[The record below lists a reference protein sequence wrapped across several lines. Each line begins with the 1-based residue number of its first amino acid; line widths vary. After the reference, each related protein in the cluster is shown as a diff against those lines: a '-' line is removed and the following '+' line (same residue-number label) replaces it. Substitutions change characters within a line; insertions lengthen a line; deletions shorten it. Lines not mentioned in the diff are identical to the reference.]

1 MGEESQQEARDPAPK
16 RRGVRSPLEQ
26 GFVGRIGHNLRFAF
40 GLFGSATLIVLAL
53 QAFGFLSLSALH
65 QFAGLPRMDLD
76 LSGYFDA
83 GVRGAIDTLTLIL
96 DWPRVGWLLGLIGVY
111 ITLRWYR
118 YHAVVGRWMRLPGL
132 VAMVQGLLLL
142 AVLALTWDGLTLSGL
157 ATRYDANGQEAHF
170 EEQRRR
176 LRMDPNWTEAR
187 EHELRLSASYR
198 IAPHEPGASFALSLL
213 DPWHPAIPNG
223 EELDPEGFVQTEVP
237 VGAPVRPTVK
247 SRRLARE
254 TFAQFA
260 FWTIFL
266 VAAVTMVGMWRRRLQ
281 RDEVPLTIAQALRL
295 EQADQRWSEIKALF
309 AATESVE
316 DARIPATPEVRRVR
330 NQMKELRATLGQ
342 PRAGVPYEFRKT
354 PWAEID
360 RLFRKFPVPIQDRL
374 RARHVRQFQLGAF
387 LFEPLQWVGLCLLL
401 ALTPVLHGTLA
412 VTTIGKESVVVRLR
426 ALHPNSDKL
435 CAPSPGPD
443 WLKHD
448 DGHTA
453 SPDIP
458 VERFAPGRVCT
469 LEELTDT
476 DSRADSLQ
484 SLATRYAETLQQ
496 AMTEPPKTMGDRV
509 QSVLDDGSGAALKA
523 WKHLLNKAARLRCGE
538 AWLKVQG
545 MLPSAAFGAT
555 HPGLAREIWSAW
567 DELSRQNAWFRH
579 GILLDY
585 PKAVDAPLTLVQLR
599 AVATADRTPVWHFEQ
614 IPRACVSDV
623 RPTSVEVN
631 SQTSEATRGLNVLG
645 SFTGKKSQYFRSKHA
660 QEQAP
665 PVRRHSQRGAVWSSE
680 RNPAA
685 PAELQDLL
693 AELERAAA
701 APNRGVILTQ
711 LGYSAGAIADAE
723 PQLRAAVVGELVFA
737 AECQFRGFGVGACP
751 DDLLRDWRFRPS
763 ASTEIDLVPPPRCD
777 STRGALDTDTVRHVG
792 AALTSLHLAGGL
804 EAAEALAT
812 LLDRH
817 GANCIA
823 REVQTVATSAG
834 FLARD
839 VLQDDTQSASDTP
852 ERSPRQESV
861 ARRLHDHLAQIV
873 RDPQVAADVRGSACT
888 ALALG
893 GAAAHAQDLMASVE
907 RWIRAGGY
915 NGPAH
920 VPVCLSMLAHP
931 EIAPRVRQ
939 QARLRAFL
947 QEVAGGAERHEDLR
961 RVALSGLY
969 AMGFEGS
976 SRWLFDTIIEAEP
989 PFRERLLPFVED
1001 ANPRTI
1007 VQTALACVR
1016 DRKGEIVAVCLETVR
1031 WLDSSF
1037 DADDGTARRL
1047 AEAITSSTLAGS
1059 TRDLAC
1065 EVMRGFSLGQS
1076 RSPGSA
1082 QQQGRPSLDA
1092 KRFMSD
1098 PKVCESV
1105 QAALQ
1110 QRLQRL
1116 IDDKAF
1122 EPAGLAMLEAPEVIQ
1137 DGGTEAAELLE
1148 WLSDRID
1155 DPDLPEEL
1163 RIGAAVNLYR
1173 AEKLR
1178 SASARVV
1185 EAYTSLT
1192 NPQAVVALAQYLED
1206 VDAGVVAPDLLTCA
1220 NGGSPNALRCLYALA
1235 LLDESWEPAP
1245 SDVPTTPIE
1254 PRLRAAR
1261 CHAHVEW
1268 RRRLPSITADP
1279 ACEPYEAEIQGEW
1292 RQRWERHLAALR
1304 RDLGV
1309 AEDSAP

>member
-1 MGEESQQEARDPAPK
+1 MGEESQQGARGPAP
-16 RRGVRSPLEQ
+16 RRRRVRSPLEQ

-96 DWPRVGWLLGLIGVY
+96 EWPRVGWLLGLIGFY

-132 VAMVQGLLLL
+132 VATVQGLLLL

-213 DPWHPAIPNG
+213 DPWRPAIPNG

-295 EQADQRWSEIKALF
+295 EQADQRWSEIEALF

-316 DARIPATPEVRRVR
+316 DARIPSTPEARRIR
-330 NQMKELRATLGQ
+330 NQMKALRATLGQ
-342 PRAGVPYEFRKT
+342 PRTGVPYEFRKT

-360 RLFRKFPVPIQDRL
+360 RLFRKFPVPIQERL

-443 WLKHD
+443 WLKHAD
-448 DGHTA
+448 DHPA
-453 SPDIP
+453 SPDILL
-458 VERFAPGRVCT
+458 ERFAPGRVCP

-476 DSRADSLQ
+476 DSRPDSLQ

-496 AMTEPPKTMGDRV
+496 AMTEPPKATGDSV
-509 QSVLDDGSGAALKA
+509 PSVLDGGSGAALKA
-523 WKHLLNKAARLRCGE
+523 WKDLLNKAARLRCGE

-555 HPGLAREIWSAW
+555 HSGLAREIWSAW

-579 GILLDY
+579 GVLLDY
-585 PKAVDAPLTLVQLR
+585 PKAADAPLTLVQLR

-623 RPTSVEVN
+623 RPTSVDVKL
-631 SQTSEATRGLNVLG
+631 QTSGADTRRAASPLDRKYETTD
-645 SFTGKKSQYFRSKHA
+645 SR
-660 QEQAP
+660 
-665 PVRRHSQRGAVWSSE
+665 QRGAVWSSE
-680 RNPAA
+680 RNPAV
-685 PAELQDLL
+685 PAELQNLL
-693 AELERAAA
+693 AGLERTAA
-701 APNRGVILTQ
+701 APNRGVMLTQ
-711 LGYSAGAIADAE
+711 LGHSAGAIADAE
-723 PQLRAAVVGELVFA
+723 PLLRAAVVGQLVFA

-751 DDLLRDWRFRPS
+751 VDLLRGSQLRPS
-763 ASTEIDLVPPPRCD
+763 ASTELGLAPPPRCD

-792 AALTSLHLAGGL
+792 AALTSLHVAGGL
-804 EAAEALAT
+804 QAAEALADF
-812 LLDRH
+812 LDRH

-823 REVQTVATSAG
+823 RQVQTVATSAG
-834 FLARD
+834 MLAND
-839 VLQDDTQSASDTP
+839 VLQDDTQSASDAP

-861 ARRLHDHLAQIV
+861 ARRLQDHLALIV

-888 ALALG
+888 ALALS
-893 GAAAHAQDLMASVE
+893 GASSHAQALMASVE
-907 RWIRAGGY
+907 QWVREDGGD
-915 NGPAH
+915 GPVH

-931 EIAPRVRQ
+931 EIAPRLAQ

-947 QEVAGGAERHEDLR
+947 EEVAADAGLRENLR

-969 AMGFEGS
+969 AMGFESS
-976 SRWLFDTIIEAEP
+976 SRWLFDTIVESDES
-989 PFRERLLPFVED
+989 FRDRLLPYVED
-1001 ANPRTI
+1001 AHSPVVVRSALECIRDEKTEVRTI
-1007 VQTALACVR
+1007 CIEVL
-1016 DRKGEIVAVCLETVR
+1016 R
-1031 WLDSSF
+1031 WLDRNF
-1037 DADDGTARRL
+1037 DADDGTARELARL
-1047 AEAITSSTLAGS
+1047 IRLIPRNDQDRSA
-1059 TRDLAC
+1059 AC
-1065 EVMRGFSLGQS
+1065 EVMRGFSAGLLRPRDGEGQK
-1076 RSPGSA
+1076 
-1082 QQQGRPSLDA
+1082 GRPSLDA
-1092 KRFMSD
+1092 ARSMNDKA
-1098 PKVCESV
+1098 VCGGDQPPLRE
-1105 QAALQ
+1105 
-1110 QRLQRL
+1110 RLQGL
-1116 IDDKAF
+1116 IDRQDYG
-1122 EPAGLAMLEAPEVIQ
+1122 PAGLAMLDSPAVIQ
-1137 DGGTEAAELLE
+1137 GGGSEADALVL
-1148 WLSDRID
+1148 WLSERIID
-1155 DPDLPEEL
+1155 TRLPEPL

-1173 AEKLR
+1173 ADKLR
-1178 SASARVV
+1178 SASAQVV
-1185 EAYTSLT
+1185 KAYTSLT
-1192 NPQAVVALAQYLED
+1192 DPQAVVALAQYLED
-1206 VDAGVVAPDLLTCA
+1206 VDADDVAQGLLNCA
-1220 NGGSPNALRCLYALA
+1220 ERDEPNALRCWYALA
-1235 LLDESWEPAP
+1235 LLNESWTPRP
-1245 SDVPTTPIE
+1245 SDVTTTPIE
-1254 PRLRAAR
+1254 PHLHAAR

-1279 ACEPYEAEIQGEW
+1279 ACEPYEGEIQGEW